1 MLTPDYDSCLRVPQ
15 PLGLGRYNPFRMEIS
30 YQLTEDDYRQGYKA
44 FRRRRTF
51 SLWATRI
58 GWALLFVTLAEALY
72 VSISGF
78 DREFPTLA
86 LLWGLVAFW
95 TYCLWYAPRYAAR
108 KMIKGSPSASLPHTA
123 QMSEDGLYFR
133 TSAGESRLT
142 WNLIIGWVEV
152 ERVFALFPSPLTFFP
167 VPKRAMTDQQQDELR
182 SLLKNK
188 IPHKV

>member
-1 MLTPDYDSCLRVPQ
+1 
-15 PLGLGRYNPFRMEIS
+15 MEIS

-51 SLWATRI
+51 SLWAARI
-58 GWALLFVTLAEALY
+58 GWVLLFLALAESLF

-78 DREFPTLA
+78 DRSFPNLA

-95 TYCLWYAPRYAAR
+95 AYCLWYAPRYAAR
-108 KMIKGSPSASLPHTA
+108 KMIKGSPGASLPHTA
-123 QMSEDGLYFR
+123 QMSEDGMYFR
-133 TSAGESRLT
+133 TSAGESRLK

-167 VPKRAMTDQQQDELR
+167 IPKRAMTDQQQDELR
-182 SLLKNK
+182 SLLKNN
-188 IPHKV
+188 IPHKI

>member
-1 MLTPDYDSCLRVPQ
+1 
-15 PLGLGRYNPFRMEIS
+15 MEIS

-44 FRRRRTF
+44 FRRRKTF

-58 GWALLFVTLAEALY
+58 GWVLLFLALAEALFA
-72 VSISGF
+72 SIFGFFGF
-78 DREFPTLA
+78 DRSLPDLA

-95 TYCLWYAPRYAAR
+95 AYCLWYAPRYAAR
-108 KMIKGSPSASLPHTA
+108 KMMKGSPSASLPHTA

-167 VPKRAMTDQQQDELR
+167 IPKRAMTDQQQDELR
-182 SLLKNK
+182 SLLKNN
-188 IPHKV
+188 ILHRT

>member
-1 MLTPDYDSCLRVPQ
+1 
-15 PLGLGRYNPFRMEIS
+15 MEIS

-44 FRRRRTF
+44 FRRRKTF

-58 GWALLFVTLAEALY
+58 SWVLLFVTLAEALFL
-72 VSISGF
+72 SIFGL
-78 DREFPTLA
+78 DRTFPNLV

-95 TYCLWYAPRYAAR
+95 VYCLWYAPRYAAR

-123 QMSEDGLYFR
+123 QMSEDGLHFR

-167 VPKRAMTDQQQDELR
+167 IPKRSMTDQQQDELR
-182 SLLKNK
+182 SLLKNN
-188 IPHKV
+188 IPHKM

>member
-1 MLTPDYDSCLRVPQ
+1 MQ
-15 PLGLGRYNPFRMEIS
+15 IS
-30 YQLTEDDYRQGYKA
+30 YQLTEDDYRQGYRA
-44 FRRRRTF
+44 FRRRKTF

-58 GWALLFVTLAEALY
+58 GWVLLFLVLGEALY

-86 LLWGLVAFW
+86 LLWGFVAFW
-95 TYCLWYAPRYAAR
+95 GYCLWYAPRYAAR
-108 KMIKGSPSASLPHTA
+108 KMIRGSPSASLPHSA
-123 QMSEDGLYFR
+123 EMSEDGLHFR

-167 VPKRAMTDQQQDELR
+167 IPKRAMTDQQQDELR
-182 SLLKNK
+182 NLLKTK
-188 IPHKV
+188 IPHAF

>member
-1 MLTPDYDSCLRVPQ
+1 
-15 PLGLGRYNPFRMEIS
+15 MEIS

-44 FRRRRTF
+44 FRRRKTF

-58 GWALLFVTLAEALY
+58 GWVLLFLVLAEALFS
-72 VSISGF
+72 SIFGF
-78 DREFPTLA
+78 DRRFPNLA

-123 QMSEDGLYFR
+123 QMSEDGLHFQ
-133 TSAGESRLT
+133 TSAGESRLK

-167 VPKRAMTDQQQDELR
+167 IPKRAMTDQQLDELR
-182 SLLKNK
+182 SLLKSN
-188 IPHKV
+188 IPHKI

>member
-1 MLTPDYDSCLRVPQ
+1 
-15 PLGLGRYNPFRMEIS
+15 MEIS

-44 FRRRRTF
+44 FRRRKTF

-58 GWALLFVTLAEALY
+58 GWVLLFLVLAEALFI
-72 VSISGF
+72 SISGS
-78 DREFPTLA
+78 DRSFPNLA

-95 TYCLWYAPRYAAR
+95 SYCLWYAPRYAAG
-108 KMIKGSPSASLPHTA
+108 KMIKGSPSASLPYTA

-167 VPKRAMTDQQQDELR
+167 IPKRAMTDQQQDELR
-182 SLLKNK
+182 SLLKNN
-188 IPHKV
+188 IPHKI

>member
-1 MLTPDYDSCLRVPQ
+1 
-15 PLGLGRYNPFRMEIS
+15 MEIS

-44 FRRRRTF
+44 FRRRKTF

-58 GWALLFVTLAEALY
+58 GWVLLFLALAEALY

-86 LLWGLVAFW
+86 LLWGQVAFW
-95 TYCLWYAPRYAAR
+95 AYCLWYAPRYAAR

-123 QMSEDGLYFR
+123 QMSDEGLYFR
-133 TSAGESRLT
+133 TSAGESRLS

-167 VPKRAMTDQQQDELR
+167 IPKRAMTDQQQDELR
-182 SLLKNK
+182 NLLQNK
-188 IPHKV
+188 VPHKV